1 MREAIAERNNA
12 KIISLA
18 AEMFALIGE
27 VLQVQLPPITNV
39 QIYERDGVQG
49 VCVFANGNKY
59 AWLENRGFIFTRD
72 SYLGLANW
80 AVFYLN
86 KRL

>member
-1 MREAIAERNNA
+1 MKLNNY
-12 KIISLA
+12 KMLLA
-18 AEMFALIGE
+18 LQQRDTQQALDIIGE
-27 VLQVQLPPITNV
+27 ALQVKLPQITNV
-39 QIYERDGVQG
+39 QIYEDDGVQG

-59 AWLENRGFIFTRD
+59 AWVEKSGFVCNRD
-72 SYLGLANW
+72 SNLGLANW